1 MLKFCKLTIF
11 PFVEPLPCFR
21 LLVPCSVLRPSSTV
35 RIYGSIGLI
44 FTATRHFRTQKSFS
58 NVKYLKL
65 GLGILSF
72 LVKIFIFKQGHIPCF
87 QLSFYVQGAPLTL
100 QFRDSAVPQFY
111 KLLMIHYNNGLQ
123 HLCSSAILQFCNSTN
138 EKYYNDIIGTPS
150 FMKFRDS
157 AIPQFCKCVIKI
169 CI

>member
-11 PFVEPLPCFR
+11 PFVEPLPWFR
-21 LLVPCSVLRPSSTV
+21 PLVPCSVLRPSSTV

-44 FTATRHFRTQKSFS
+44 FKATRHFRTQKSFS

-72 LVKIFIFKQGHIPCF
+72 LVKYLFSSKVIYLAFN
-87 QLSFYVQGAPLTL
+87 LSFYVQGAPLTL

-111 KLLMIHYNNGLQ
+111 KYIHYNNGLQ

-138 EKYYNDIIGTPS
+138 EKY
-150 FMKFRDS
+150 
-157 AIPQFCKCVIKI
+157 
-169 CI
+169 